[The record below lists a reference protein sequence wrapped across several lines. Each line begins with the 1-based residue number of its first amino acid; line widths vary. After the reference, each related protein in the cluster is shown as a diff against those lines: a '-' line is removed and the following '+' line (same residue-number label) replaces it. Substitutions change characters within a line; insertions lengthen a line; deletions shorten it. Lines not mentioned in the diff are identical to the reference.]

1 MVKADLVIRG
11 GTIVD
16 GQGGDPFEADIAIVD
31 GRIARIGVDVERGRE
46 EIDARD
52 LLVTPGFVDVHTHY
66 DGQVTWTDSLVPSTD
81 HGVTTVVIGNCGVG
95 FAPCRPKDREALVN
109 VMEGVEDIP
118 EAVMAKGLPCWGG
131 RLPTASQCAR
141 VSALQDSI
149 KGAARG
155 ANYPHRHGYVKERF
169 STAWRRC
176 SGEASAA
183 QEVDAPRDDSV
194 FRKAATHPRRYRG
207 MRQFTSLGS
216 SSRIARA

>member
-1 MVKADLVIRG
+1 MVEADLVIRG

-16 GQGGDPFEADIAIVD
+16 GCGGDPFEADIAVVD
-31 GRIARIGVDVERGRE
+31 GRIAAIGADFGRGRE

-66 DGQVTWTDSLVPSTD
+66 DGQVTWSDSLVPSAD

-95 FAPCRPKDREALVN
+95 FAPCRPEDREALVN

-176 SGEASAA
+176 SGEGSAA
-183 QEVDAPRDDSV
+183 QEVDAPGNGSV
-194 FRKAATHPRRYRG
+194 FRKAATHRRRYRG